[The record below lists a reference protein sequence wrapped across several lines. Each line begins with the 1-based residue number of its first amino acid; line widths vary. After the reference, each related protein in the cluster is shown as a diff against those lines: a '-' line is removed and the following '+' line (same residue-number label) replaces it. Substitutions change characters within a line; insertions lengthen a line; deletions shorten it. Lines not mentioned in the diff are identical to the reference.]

1 MDGITYMEKC
11 QEKRRCFQNNINNS
25 KHRLGVVIFWAWR
38 AMTYK
43 QHRNPS
49 RFSGHAWLLKLILRC
64 PAYLTQLP
72 LHQWPLLY
80 GTTEDNSS
88 HDGQPC
94 LSCRG
99 LFRSVWP
106 GDMPS
111 VSQWVCWS
119 CSFSICQQA
128 VGQSWTECFMFIA
141 LNGKSELLTLW
152 NYSQATPLHPF
163 SPRYPNINKC
173 YAMCLC
179 TFVVFLFNCL
189 SFIL

>member
-1 MDGITYMEKC
+1 MELLIWKNVKKKGDAFKTTSTTANTGW
-11 QEKRRCFQNNINNS
+11 ELWYSELDVPWHINS
-25 KHRLGVVIFWAWR
+25 IEIR
-38 AMTYK
+38 
-43 QHRNPS
+43 

-80 GTTEDNSS
+80 GTTKDNSS

-94 LSCRG
+94 LSCRV

-152 NYSQATPLHPF
+152 NYSQATPLHPS